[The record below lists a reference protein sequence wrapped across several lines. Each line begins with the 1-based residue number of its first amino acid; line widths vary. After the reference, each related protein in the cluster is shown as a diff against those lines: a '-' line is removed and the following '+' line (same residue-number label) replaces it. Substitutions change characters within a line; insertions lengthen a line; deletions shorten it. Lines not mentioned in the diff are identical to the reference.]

1 MVVANICTY
10 WASDWHDWHEE
21 IETREIKDIEDI
33 ETIAD
38 QIIGDDKEDALVHRN
53 RSGDQI
59 KLEFDMMYYHQAIT
73 ISAKEVKDP
82 VYLPMQ
88 TFLCFPKTDP
98 GCERWYGEAYSSK
111 EEAESALETL
121 KMRNEYPYL
130 ETGKKVFITDR
141 SQLDKTGLRLE
152 TLLETYGNTDCWH
165 PTMFFHAKNVIL
177 KLMAIYPDC
186 LNHPENYEETKKLIP
201 LMHELYPAGILEIGK
216 ER

>member
-10 WASDWHDWHEE
+10 WSSDWHDWHEE
-21 IETREIKDIEDI
+21 IEIREIEQVEDI

-38 QIIGDDKEDALVHRN
+38 QIVKDNGGDTLVHRT

-59 KLEFDMMYYHQAIT
+59 KLEFDMLYYHQTIT
-73 ISAKEVKDP
+73 ISAKEIKNP

-88 TFLCFPKTDP
+88 TFLCFPKMDP
-98 GCERWYGEAYSSK
+98 GCERWYGGAYSSK

-121 KMRNEYPYL
+121 EMREAYPYF

-141 SQLDKTGLRLE
+141 SQLEKTGLRLE
-152 TLLETYGNTDCWH
+152 TLLETYGDADCWH

-177 KLMAIYPDC
+177 KLMKTYPDC
-186 LNHPENYEETKKLIP
+186 LDHPENHEETKELIP
-201 LMHELYPAGILEIGK
+201 LMHKLYPAGMAEIGK